1 MNMDFKEQVRRKTD
15 DELLSIYIDS
25 DDYQEGYVQEVH
37 EELKRRNVVLDI
49 FEKEKQEKQQAKD
62 ESMMQGK
69 AGDPIYIALAF
80 LSAFLGG
87 FIGIIAGYIYS
98 QFKQQDNPRGDFF
111 VYNEKT
117 RTMGY
122 AMMVIGAIMFIA
134 LMFNAI
140 YS

>member
-15 DELLSIYIDS
+15 DELLSIFIDS

>member
-98 QFKQQDNPRGDFF
+98 QFKL
-111 VYNEKT
+111 
-117 RTMGY
+117 
-122 AMMVIGAIMFIA
+122 FIA
-134 LMFNAI
+134 
-140 YS
+140 

>member
-1 MNMDFKEQVRRKTD
+1 MNMDFVEQVRRKTD

-25 DDYQEGYVQEVH
+25 DDYQEEYVQEVH
-37 EELKRRNVVLDI
+37 EELKRRNVVLDK

-69 AGDPIYIALAF
+69 PGDPIYIALAF

-87 FIGIIAGYIYS
+87 LIGIIAGYIYS
-98 QFKQQDNPRGDFF
+98 QSKHKDNPRGDFF
-111 VYNEKT
+111 VYDEKT

-122 AMMVIGAIMFIA
+122 IMMVIGAIMFIA
-134 LMFNAI
+134 LMFNGI